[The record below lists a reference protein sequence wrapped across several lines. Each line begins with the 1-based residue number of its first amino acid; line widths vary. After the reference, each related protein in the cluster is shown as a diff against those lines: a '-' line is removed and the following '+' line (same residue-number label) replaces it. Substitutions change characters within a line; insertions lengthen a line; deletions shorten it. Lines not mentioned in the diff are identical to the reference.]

1 MHKLIYILL
10 SCITLGLISCENYID
25 ITPTGKKTVDSTATY
40 YDLIVLP
47 NRCYYPTAF
56 ALLSDNTWSKESN
69 ILGNEFISWDG
80 INMTFNEAA
89 DRKELSDNNLY
100 VNCYSYILRSN
111 IVISLID
118 ESLGNP
124 ELKEVAKAEAR
135 IFRAW
140 DHFIL
145 INTFAKAYNPATAAT
160 DGGVAIMDK
169 YDLEAVP
176 VKSTVA
182 EVYDFI
188 IRDIEEALPYLQE
201 NPSNVYHPSKA
212 FGYALA
218 AKVYLFHHDWE
229 KAKNAA
235 EESLKL
241 KSDLIDYVTLENNG
255 GPLSDN
261 TYAKGGNPEVLNYAY
276 MGSYSDNPTYC
287 YGMISPELVQ
297 LFGEN
302 DTRFTMFFRT
312 TGNSPYYFD
321 EGSGAA
327 LWNSSI
333 TYSKFQYMA
342 VGMRTAEVYLILAEA
357 KARLNDLDG
366 AMQALCDLRVK
377 RIKGEEAVP
386 PQPSTKEEMVRLVID
401 ERRKELLFGFNRFWD
416 LKRLNTEPEYAKT
429 QPRRFPLVS
438 TEVPSQTYTLAP
450 DSRLY
455 VIPFPK
461 DARTKNPNLT
471 LNTDE

>member
-1 MHKLIYILL
+1 MRKLIYFILF
-10 SCITLGLISCENYID
+10 CMTAGFMSCEKYID
-25 ITPTGKKTVDSTATY
+25 IIPTGQKTVDSTATY

-47 NRCYYPTAF
+47 NRSYYPTAF

-69 ILGNEFISWDG
+69 IIGNEFISWDG
-80 INMTFNEAA
+80 MNMTFNEQA
-89 DRKELSDNNLY
+89 DRKEQNDNNLY
-100 VNCYSYILRSN
+100 ANCYTYILRSN

-118 ESLGNP
+118 QSLGDNN
-124 ELKEVAKAEAR
+124 LKELAKAEAKVL
-135 IFRAW
+135 RAW

-145 INTFAKAYNPATAAT
+145 VNTYAKAYNPATAAT
-160 DGGVAIMDK
+160 DGGIAIMNA

-176 VKSTVA
+176 QKSTVE
-182 EVYDFI
+182 EVYQFI

-201 NPSNVYHPSKA
+201 TPSSVYHPSKA

-218 AKVYLFHHDWE
+218 SRIYLFHRDWE
-229 KAKNAA
+229 KAKKSA
-235 EESLKL
+235 EEALKL
-241 KSDLIDYVTLENNG
+241 KSDLIDYIALENNG
-255 GPLSDN
+255 GPLQDN

-302 DTRFTMFFRT
+302 DTRFNMFFLT

-327 LWNSSI
+327 LWNSKI
-333 TYSKFQYMA
+333 MYSKFQYMA

-357 KARLNDLDG
+357 KARLGDLEG
-366 AMQALCDLRVK
+366 AMSTLCDLRVK
-377 RIKGEEAVP
+377 RIKGEEAI
-386 PQPSTKEEMVRLVID
+386 PSMPATKEEMVKLIID
-401 ERRKELLFGFNRFWD
+401 ERRKELLFGFSRFWD
-416 LKRLNTEPEYAKT
+416 LKRLNTETEYAKT
-429 QPRRFPLVS
+429 QTRTFPIVS
-438 TEVPSQTYTLAP
+438 TDVPQQTYTLAP
-450 DSRLY
+450 DSRMY
-455 VIPFPK
+455 IIPFPK

-471 LNTDE
+471 LNTNE

>member
-1 MHKLIYILL
+1 
-10 SCITLGLISCENYID
+10 
-25 ITPTGKKTVDSTATY
+25 
-40 YDLIVLP
+40 
-47 NRCYYPTAF
+47 
-56 ALLSDNTWSKESN
+56 
-69 ILGNEFISWDG
+69 
-80 INMTFNEAA
+80 MTFNEAA

-100 VNCYSYILRSN
+100 ANCYSYILRSN

-229 KAKNAA
+229 KPKTRQ
-235 EESLKL
+235 
-241 KSDLIDYVTLENNG
+241 KSH
-255 GPLSDN
+255 
-261 TYAKGGNPEVLNYAY
+261 
-276 MGSYSDNPTYC
+276 
-287 YGMISPELVQ
+287 
-297 LFGEN
+297 
-302 DTRFTMFFRT
+302 
-312 TGNSPYYFD
+312 
-321 EGSGAA
+321 
-327 LWNSSI
+327 
-333 TYSKFQYMA
+333 
-342 VGMRTAEVYLILAEA
+342 
-357 KARLNDLDG
+357 
-366 AMQALCDLRVK
+366 
-377 RIKGEEAVP
+377 
-386 PQPSTKEEMVRLVID
+386 
-401 ERRKELLFGFNRFWD
+401 
-416 LKRLNTEPEYAKT
+416 
-429 QPRRFPLVS
+429 
-438 TEVPSQTYTLAP
+438 
-450 DSRLY
+450 
-455 VIPFPK
+455 
-461 DARTKNPNLT
+461 
-471 LNTDE
+471 